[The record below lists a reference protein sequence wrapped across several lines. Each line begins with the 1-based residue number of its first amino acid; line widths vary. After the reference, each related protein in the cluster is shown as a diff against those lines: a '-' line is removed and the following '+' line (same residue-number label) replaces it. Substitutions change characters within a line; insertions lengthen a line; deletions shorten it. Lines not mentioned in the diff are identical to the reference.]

1 MGASLRPTR
10 AGTRT
15 KYCACHASEK
25 VPEVLH
31 LLHEKSVWPS
41 KSAESLAPA
50 TPKKKGRRD
59 QKSDTARRWERTST
73 RELSKPS
80 FRARLP
86 SEGNVF
92 LHRNGQ
98 QNGWTRGHEPWIN
111 PALTIAA
118 ITVRI
123 PYVVRTHFL
132 RKEVF
137 SCARDSLDD
146 SYGAPKS
153 YSNVNH
159 NPSFD

>member
-1 MGASLRPTR
+1 MREHVRST
-10 AGTRT
+10 
-15 KYCACHASEK
+15 
-25 VPEVLH
+25 
-31 LLHEKSVWPS
+31 
-41 KSAESLAPA
+41 APA
-50 TPKKKGRRD
+50 TQVKKCLKSCTCYTKNQSDLPRVPNLWRLQHPKKTRRD
-59 QKSDTARRWERTST
+59 QKSDTARRRERTST

-80 FRARLP
+80 FRVRLP

-159 NPSFD
+159 NPSFV

>member
-1 MGASLRPTR
+1 MRASLRPTR

-41 KSAESLAPA
+41 KSSESLAPA
-50 TPKKKGRRD
+50 TPQKKRAGIKNRTRHAGENAPPQENFPSPVFVWGFLQKGMC
-59 QKSDTARRWERTST
+59 
-73 RELSKPS
+73 
-80 FRARLP
+80 
-86 SEGNVF
+86 F

-159 NPSFD
+159 NPSFV

>member
-1 MGASLRPTR
+1 MREHVRST
-10 AGTRT
+10 
-15 KYCACHASEK
+15 
-25 VPEVLH
+25 
-31 LLHEKSVWPS
+31 
-41 KSAESLAPA
+41 APA
-50 TPKKKGRRD
+50 TQVKKCLKSCTCYTKNQSDLPRVPNLWRLQHPKKNAQGSKIGHGT
-59 QKSDTARRWERTST
+59 QARTHLHKRTFQAQFSC
-73 RELSKPS
+73 EAS
-80 FRARLP
+80 FRRECAFC
-86 SEGNVF
+86 N
-92 LHRNGQ
+92 RNGQ

-159 NPSFD
+159 NPSFV